1 MVLITSSSILI
12 DNKNK
17 GISMRKIIN
26 VFKAFNNKRRANKEL
41 STLLVLFNDI
51 EREKHSSDHF
61 QVEHMDRLTI
71 KV

>member
-1 MVLITSSSILI
+1 
-12 DNKNK
+12 
-17 GISMRKIIN
+17 MRKIIN